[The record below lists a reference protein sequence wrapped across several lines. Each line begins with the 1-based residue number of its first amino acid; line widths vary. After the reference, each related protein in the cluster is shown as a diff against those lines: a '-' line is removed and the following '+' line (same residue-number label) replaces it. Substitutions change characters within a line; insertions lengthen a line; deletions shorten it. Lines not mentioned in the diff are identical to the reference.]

1 MENICLK
8 CGIYFK
14 VKPSQS
20 HRLYCSKACSSK
32 KITKPCT
39 ICGTLI
45 TRAQSSMTEKPCCSK
60 ACTKAFTS
68 QNMRGLNVEL
78 NPTRMDLPTR
88 TKLREARLNTGEGK
102 SYEKTFGR
110 HTHRIVAEEK
120 LGRPLKKGE
129 IVHHIDEN
137 RRNNHPDNL
146 EILSSQADHARI
158 HMIERI
164 AKLKSNE
171 IRPT

>member
-1 MENICLK
+1 
-8 CGIYFK
+8 
-14 VKPSQS
+14 
-20 HRLYCSKACSSK
+20 
-32 KITKPCT
+32 
-39 ICGTLI
+39 
-45 TRAQSSMTEKPCCSK
+45 
-60 ACTKAFTS
+60 
-68 QNMRGLNVEL
+68 MRGLNVEL